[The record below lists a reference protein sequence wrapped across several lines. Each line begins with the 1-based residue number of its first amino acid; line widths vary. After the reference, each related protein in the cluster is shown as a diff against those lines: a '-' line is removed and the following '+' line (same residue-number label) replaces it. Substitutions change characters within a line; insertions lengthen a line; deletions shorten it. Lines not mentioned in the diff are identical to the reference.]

1 MAELGD
7 EILKWFSDGTDD
19 AKRLINLKWDIK
31 KADEVVYLTNGK
43 VPFVLMLSADN
54 GTVHV
59 TVDTGVETAVLE
71 LRNRLSIYRTLLI
84 INRRVEL
91 VKFMLDGLNENVFA
105 RVDLERSVLTK
116 DIMDEA
122 LNVLLSS
129 LYYAI
134 KALKLEE
141 QFSTQIMER
150 ITMMIQDM
158 QKEGKSRDEIE
169 TYLVSKAGIEE
180 DEARKLIEQTLGT
193 AAGDQGTESMYR

>member
-7 EILKWFSDGTDD
+7 EIVKWFSDGTDD
-19 AKRLINLKWDIK
+19 AKRLINLKWDIR
-31 KADEVVYLTNGK
+31 KADEIVYLTNGK

-54 GTVHV
+54 GTVQV
-59 TVDTGVETAVLE
+59 TVDTGVETAVQE

-141 QFSTQIMER
+141 QFSTQVMER

-169 TYLVSKAGIEE
+169 TYLVSKAGIDA
-180 DEARKLIEQTLGT
+180 DEARKLIEEVLGT
-193 AAGDQGTESMYR
+193 SAGDKSTESMYR

>member
-7 EILKWFSDGTDD
+7 EIVKWFSDGTDD
-19 AKRLINLKWDIK
+19 AKRLINLKWDIR
-31 KADEVVYLTNGK
+31 KADEVIYLTNGK
-43 VPFVLMLSADN
+43 VPFVIMLSADD

-71 LRNRLSIYRTLLI
+71 LRNRLSVYRTLLI

-105 RVDLERSVLTK
+105 RVDLERTVLTK

-141 QFSTQIMER
+141 QFSTQVMER

-158 QKEGKSRDEIE
+158 QKEGKSRKEIE
-169 TYLVSKAGIEE
+169 TYLVTKAGIEE
-180 DEARKLIEQTLGT
+180 DEARKLIDQVLG
-193 AAGDQGTESMYR
+193 ASAGEQGTESMYR